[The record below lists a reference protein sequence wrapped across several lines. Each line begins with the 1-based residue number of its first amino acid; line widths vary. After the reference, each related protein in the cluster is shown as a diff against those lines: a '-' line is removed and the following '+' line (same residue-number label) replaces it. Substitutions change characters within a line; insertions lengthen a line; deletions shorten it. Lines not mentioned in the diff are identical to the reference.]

1 MRRSGAIGRRQG
13 PPLRGLAAILTVAL
27 AAVGGAA
34 APAPPV
40 APVKLYHKADRRDT
54 PAEIQRQAL
63 SYDLLFALTP
73 EQAAAI
79 RSRKPGLVVLFYE
92 QPFGRWRGADDIRTV
107 DAQEAW
113 FVHDARGSR
122 LQNQN
127 RLWLLDIGHPG
138 YRAYEVARLVRMAAL
153 PGYDGL
159 YLDVA
164 HPAWLE
170 RRGWQDAAGAP
181 AEVPQA
187 VADRWP
193 QDLLTFFEALRA
205 RLPAGKRLVLNALPT
220 RRERA
225 RAWQAWEERALR
237 LADGVQMDG
246 FCYNRERPWEEAD
259 WAYQVERITQVAEA
273 GKLVLAKAPVRAGG
287 EALDRLERFCF
298 ASYLLVADGRNVY
311 YFGAFALNG
320 APLRTPERFRPALG
334 LPAGPARRVGAVYV
348 REFQHGRVVVN
359 PSGRPATVGLE
370 TPLRAVDGQSLT
382 TLDLEGYSGAILLK
396 P

>member
-1 MRRSGAIGRRQG
+1 MRRSRTIGRRRG
-13 PPLRGLAAILTVAL
+13 PHLWGLAAVLAVAL
-27 AAVGGAA
+27 GAAGGAA
-34 APAPPV
+34 NPAPLV
-40 APVKLYHKADRRDT
+40 SPVKLYHKADRRDT

-63 SYDLLFALTP
+63 TYDLLFALTP

-79 RSRKPGLVVLFYE
+79 RNRKPGLVVLFYE
-92 QPFGRWRGADDIRTV
+92 QPFGRWRGADDFRTV
-107 DAQEAW
+107 DAQEEW

-122 LQNQN
+122 LQNPN

-138 YRAYEVARLVRMAAL
+138 YRAYEVARLVRMAAA
-153 PGYDGL
+153 PGYDGV

-170 RRGWQDAAGAP
+170 RRGWRDAAGAP

-187 VADRWP
+187 VLERWP
-193 QDLLTFFEALRA
+193 QSLLTFFETLRA
-205 RLPAGKRLVLNALPT
+205 QLPPGKRLVLNALPT

-225 RAWQAWEERALR
+225 RVWQAWEERALR

-246 FCYNRERPWEEAD
+246 FCYNRDRPWEDAD
-259 WAYQVERITQVAEA
+259 WAYQVERIARVAEA

-287 EALDRLERFCF
+287 EALARLERFCF

-311 YFGAFALNG
+311 YFGAFALSG
-320 APLRTPERFRPALG
+320 APLRAPERFRPALG

-359 PSGRPATVGLE
+359 PSGRPVTVDLDA
-370 TPLRAVDGQSLT
+370 PLRAVDGQTLT
-382 TLDLEGYSGAILLK
+382 TLDLEGYTGAILLK